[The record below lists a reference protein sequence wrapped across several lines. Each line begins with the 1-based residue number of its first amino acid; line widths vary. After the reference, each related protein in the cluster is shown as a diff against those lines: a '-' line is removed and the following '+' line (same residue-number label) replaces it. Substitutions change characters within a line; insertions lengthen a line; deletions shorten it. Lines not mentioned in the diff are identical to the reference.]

1 MSDIVDVA
9 PAAVAAPAI
18 SAAPVSAVSGAP
30 APPAVSAVSWG
41 AVFAGA
47 IVALAVSLICAA
59 LGAGFS
65 ADSLSPWPNTGL
77 GLKSFTVLTGVW
89 IVITQWLSSGA
100 GGYVTGRLRIRWH
113 GYHTHEVFFRDTAN
127 GLVMWSLAT
136 VTVAGVSAIVGGTA
150 ALAIAM
156 QISAASDAGQSA
168 AVDTVRKAAAAYWV
182 FTAISMIVG
191 AFIAC
196 VAAAIGGQQRDEHP

>member
-1 MSDIVDVA
+1 MSDFTDA
-9 PAAVAAPAI
+9 PPAGAAV
-18 SAAPVSAVSGAP
+18 
-30 APPAVSAVSWG
+30 PAVSAVSWG

-47 IVALAVSLICAA
+47 VVALAVSLICAA

-65 ADSLSPWPNTGL
+65 AGSLSPWPNTGL
-77 GLKSFTVLTGVW
+77 GLKSFTALTGVW
-89 IVITQWLSSGA
+89 IIVTQWLSSGV
-100 GGYVTGRLRIRWH
+100 GGYVTGRLRTRWH

-127 GLVMWSLAT
+127 GLVMWSVAT
-136 VTVAGVSAIVGGTA
+136 VAVAGVSALVGGTA

-156 QISAASDAGQSA
+156 QMSAAADAGQAA
-168 AVDTVRKAAAAYWV
+168 AVDVVRKAAAAYWV
-182 FTAISMIVG
+182 FTAVSMIVG